1 MTRSVP
7 RTTHTLDMAQIDE
20 LNRRLTETTTHATVT
35 ADDLGLAGAELLNDV
50 EGELPGQALLTRVGW
65 DGSPEF
71 PYIHGLFSVVGGGDP
86 GQLLQVD
93 LHTAALNKLS
103 HKLNV
108 RQRWGF

>member
-20 LNRRLTETTTHATVT
+20 LNQRLAEHTRYAEIT
-35 ADDLGLAGAELLNDV
+35 ADDLGLAGAELLNEV
-50 EGELPGQALLTRVGW
+50 PGTLPGQAVLVRVDW

-71 PYIHGLFSVVGGGDP
+71 PYIHGTFSVVGAQDAEGS
-86 GQLLQVD
+86 LRAD

-103 HKLNV
+103 HRLDV

>member
-20 LNRRLTETTTHATVT
+20 LNRRLADPTRYAQVT
-35 ADDLGLAGAELLNDV
+35 ADDLGLAGAELLNAP
-50 EGELPGQALLTRVGW
+50 GTLPGEAVMVGVDW

-71 PYIHGLFSVVGGGDP
+71 PYIHGRFSAAGGHVAES
-86 GQLLQVD
+86 LLHAD
-93 LHTAALNKLS
+93 LHTAALNALA
-103 HKLNV
+103 HKLDL